1 MQSTRSG
8 TGVKDQVFATAQC
21 GDQPSSV
28 SAKAHIL
35 TVAAAATG
43 RFLLHFLEMVIA
55 MGVGMAIFGP
65 VKTALIDQGYTAL
78 LDRTSIDYELWMDVF
93 MVVPMVLWMRA
104 RGHMWRHGIEMG
116 GAMIIPTACVIL
128 LCRAGVTDVLPWFT
142 SSLTGIAMFGGMLGY
157 MLYRREMYSKGY
169 SFRWSRHRYLQ
180 VEKRPNNAVGT
191 RRRRNDSSGALRF

>member
-1 MQSTRSG
+1 MPRTRSS
-8 TGVKDQVFATAQC
+8 TGVNHPVFAI
-21 GDQPSSV
+21 GRYVDQPSSV
-28 SAKAHIL
+28 RGKAHTI
-35 TVAAAATG
+35 TMAAATTG

-65 VKTALIDQGYTAL
+65 FKSALVDQGYTAL
-78 LDRTSIDYELWMDVF
+78 LDRTSIDYQFWMNLF

-142 SSLTGIAMFGGMLGY
+142 TSLTGIAMFGGMLVY
-157 MLYRREMYSKGY
+157 MLYRREMYCGGY
-169 SFRWSRHRYLQ
+169 SFGWHRGRAARAH
-180 VEKRPNNAVGT
+180 VSGT
-191 RRRRNDSSGALRF
+191 V